1 MEGRELITSQTL
13 AQYQLNEDHLAEIV
27 RAVAG
32 GSGNLSD
39 IYPLSPLQEGLLFH
53 GLLNEKQDTYI
64 LSVLF
69 ELASREQVPA
79 LAAAL
84 QRVVDR
90 HEILRSAIL
99 WQQLPQA
106 LHVVH
111 RRATLPVSEF
121 ALDADR
127 DLSAQLRELTKPLR
141 CALRLDRA
149 PLLQLEVAPHPHGPG
164 CFAVLRVHHVACD
177 HQSLRTIVAET
188 LTILEGRGTEL
199 PEPVSFREH
208 TEHAQ
213 IHAQSAAAAEF
224 FGAVRPLGR
233 PRRRRLRPGSQ
244 CGSRR
249 SSYAAA
255 PRAGAEVQRQHC
267 KIAACG
273 MGTGCRAHE
282 RS

>member
-1 MEGRELITSQTL
+1 MEGRQLITSQTL

-99 WQQLPQA
+99 WQQL
-106 LHVVH
+106 L
-111 RRATLPVSEF
+111 
-121 ALDADR
+121 
-127 DLSAQLRELTKPLR
+127 
-141 CALRLDRA
+141 
-149 PLLQLEVAPHPHGPG
+149 
-164 CFAVLRVHHVACD
+164 
-177 HQSLRTIVAET
+177 
-188 LTILEGRGTEL
+188 
-199 PEPVSFREH
+199 
-208 TEHAQ
+208 
-213 IHAQSAAAAEF
+213 
-224 FGAVRPLGR
+224 
-233 PRRRRLRPGSQ
+233 
-244 CGSRR
+244 
-249 SSYAAA
+249 
-255 PRAGAEVQRQHC
+255 
-267 KIAACG
+267 
-273 MGTGCRAHE
+273 
-282 RS
+282 